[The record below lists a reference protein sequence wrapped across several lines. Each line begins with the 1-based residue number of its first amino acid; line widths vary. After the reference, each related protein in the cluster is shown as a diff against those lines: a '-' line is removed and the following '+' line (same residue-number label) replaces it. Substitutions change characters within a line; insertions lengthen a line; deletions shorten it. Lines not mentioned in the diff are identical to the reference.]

1 MPDEAPQPRVV
12 FMGTPDF
19 ALPSLALL
27 AASVDVVAVV
37 TQPDRPSG
45 RGRKLTPSP
54 VKVHAEGLGL
64 PVHQP
69 ERARAKEFVRLIADL
84 APDVLAVVAYGQIL
98 PTSVLSIP
106 THGALNV
113 HPSLLPKYRGAAP
126 VQWALWNGDATTGV
140 TVMQLDK
147 GEDTGPLVRQ
157 QQTAIDSEETA
168 VELMARL
175 AGLGAEMLV
184 DVVARLPADGL
195 TTTPQDDAASTRAP
209 RLTREMGVVD
219 WTLSATAI
227 HNRYRACVPWPGAL
241 ATLTDGE
248 ALRIKGCRPVERDVA
263 DRPGVILVEQGRMFT
278 QTGQGSL
285 ELLLVQPANRAAM
298 DIAGYLNG
306 LRGEAPDGFQL
317 APVVADTHS

>member
-1 MPDEAPQPRVV
+1 
-12 FMGTPDF
+12 MGTPDF
-19 ALPSLALL
+19 AVPSLRLL

-45 RGRKLTPSP
+45 RGRKLTPPP
-54 VKVHAEGLGL
+54 VKVQAEGLSL

-69 ERARAKEFVRLIADL
+69 ERARAKDFVAALAEL
-84 APDVLAVVAYGQIL
+84 APDAIAVVAYGQIL
-98 PTSVLSIP
+98 PTSILSIP
-106 THGALNV
+106 AHGALNV

-126 VQWALWNGDATTGV
+126 VQWALWNGDTTTGV

-157 QQTAIDSEETA
+157 QEAPIGPAETA

-175 AGLGAEMLV
+175 ADLGAEMLV
-184 DVVARLPADGL
+184 DVVARLPVDGL
-195 TTTPQDDAASTRAP
+195 TTTPQDDAVATHAP

-219 WTLSATAI
+219 WTLSAEAI
-227 HNRYRACVPWPGAL
+227 HNRYRACVPWPGAQ
-241 ATLTDGE
+241 ATLPDGE
-248 ALRIKGCRPVERDVA
+248 ALRIKDCSPVERDVA
-263 DRPGVILVEQGRMFT
+263 ERPGAIVADDGRMFA

-285 ELLLVQPANRAAM
+285 ELLLVQPANRSAM

-306 LRGEAPDGFQL
+306 LRGEIPSAFQ
-317 APVVADTHS
+317 VE